1 MRQLIVLSMAV
12 LCGGVAY
19 WAFKTMA
26 VKDTSVKE
34 KARTR
39 ALNGYKLNYSKSME
53 TRKVRSDKG
62 KKRGP
67 YKKGKQL

>member
-19 WAFKTMA
+19 WAFKTMT
-26 VKDTSVKE
+26 VKDTPKQAKPVK
-34 KARTR
+34 KARKEHT
-39 ALNGYKLNYSKSME
+39 
-53 TRKVRSDKG
+53 DKG

-67 YKKGKQL
+67 YKKGTQS

>member
-1 MRQLIVLSMAV
+1 MRHLIVLSMAV

-19 WAFKTMA
+19 WAFKTMT

-39 ALNGYKLNYSKSME
+39 ALNGYKLNYGESMK